1 MRCFPCKAQV
11 RRLAQVP
18 GCMLGYGQVEEEVAA
33 GLVVQCSAGEC
44 PRPQTVRRYEE
55 MRAEKARRTS
65 SR

>member
-1 MRCFPCKAQV
+1 
-11 RRLAQVP
+11 
-18 GCMLGYGQVEEEVAA
+18 MLGYGQVEEEVAA

-55 MRAEKARRTS
+55 MRVEKARRTS